1 MNVLHIISG
10 GEKGGSKN
18 HLLNLS
24 KSLKDN
30 GIKSIIVCLMKGSL
44 YEEAVNMGLNIILL
58 KQPKRFDL
66 SVVGKLKEVCI
77 RESIDIVNSHGGRAN
92 FLCWFLMKSYKAKY
106 VTTIHSDYI
115 NDYKGNIY
123 KTAIYSNI
131 NRLAIKSFD
140 GYITVSHNFRDMLVE
155 RGFSEKN
162 IFVVYNG
169 IDFEKEMVK
178 TSREDIIKEYG
189 LKEHKNFVSMVA
201 RLHPI
206 KGHMVFLEAC
216 KKIIEDGIDVG
227 IILVGDGNIRN
238 ELEGYVRKNGM
249 QNNVYFTGFQP
260 PEKLISLS
268 DFTVL
273 TSYSESFP
281 LVILESALYEKA
293 VISTE
298 VGGIPMLI
306 EDGENGYLIAPGD
319 SNMLADRMRELFE
332 NNDKCK
338 NMGKKLYIKAKKCY
352 SLNNMANDYIKIY
365 KNLLTGGQ
373 IDG

>member
-24 KSLKDN
+24 KSLNDN

-44 YEEAVNMGLNIILL
+44 YEEAVDMGLHVILL

-66 SVVGKLKEVCI
+66 SVVGRIKEVCI
-77 RESIDIVNSHGGRAN
+77 RENIDVINSHGGRAN
-92 FLCWFLMKSYKAKY
+92 FLCWFLMKSYNAKY

-115 NDYKGNIY
+115 NDYKGNFY

-131 NRLAIKSFD
+131 NRLALKSFD
-140 GYITVSHNFRDMLVE
+140 GYITVSHNFKDMLLE
-155 RGFSEKN
+155 RGFSEKD

-169 IDFEKEMVK
+169 IDFEKERVK
-178 TSREDIIKEYG
+178 TSREDIIKRYG
-189 LKEHKNFVSMVA
+189 LKEHEKFVSMIA

-206 KGHMVFLEAC
+206 KGHMVFLEGC
-216 KKIIEDGIDVG
+216 KKVIKSGIDAG

-238 ELEGYVRKNGM
+238 ELEQYVRKAGM
-249 QNNVYFTGFQP
+249 QDNVYFTGFQTP
-260 PEKLISLS
+260 DELISLS

-281 LVILESALYEKA
+281 LVILESALYEKT

-319 SNMLADRMRELFE
+319 INMLADRMTELFK
-332 NNDKCK
+332 NSDKCES
-338 NMGKKLYIKAKKCY
+338 MGKKLYIKARKCY

-365 KNLLTGGQ
+365 KKLLTGGQ
-373 IDG
+373 N